1 MELPHTESVWR
12 LRGGWWVT
20 GKRVRFFLKIQVW
33 LFSCHAKP
41 RGAAR
46 KAEGFLT
53 CLCCQGV
60 CEGYFRLEV
69 YVCDNCTTVKLV
81 CFRTLCLCVCVCACV
96 CEAVSRAACAEPSVC
111 CFSSSLPV
119 LRLICARGQWPTST
133 FCSLGAHSRATLVWL
148 ITRQLDRNNFP
159 SVYLQKSWAHHLKP
173 LFFFTCDYIPHNIWI
188 LLLVLAFDLL
198 FLRNSAGVDGG
209 MLGW

>member
-81 CFRTLCLCVCVCACV
+81 CFRTLRLCVCVCAHVFVKLCPGLHV
-96 CEAVSRAACAEPSVC
+96 QSHLFAALAAVFQCSGLSVHEGSGLLQPSAHSVHTAEP
-111 CFSSSLPV
+111 
-119 LRLICARGQWPTST
+119 
-133 FCSLGAHSRATLVWL
+133 H
-148 ITRQLDRNNFP
+148 
-159 SVYLQKSWAHHLKP
+159 
-173 LFFFTCDYIPHNIWI
+173 
-188 LLLVLAFDLL
+188 
-198 FLRNSAGVDGG
+198 
-209 MLGW
+209 